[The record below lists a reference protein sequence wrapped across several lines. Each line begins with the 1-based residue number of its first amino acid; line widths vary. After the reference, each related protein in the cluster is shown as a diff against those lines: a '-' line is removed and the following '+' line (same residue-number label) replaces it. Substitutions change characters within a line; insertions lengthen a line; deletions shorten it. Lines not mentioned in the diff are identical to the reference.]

1 MFLAEDAA
9 IAKGASTKGQFAQLD
24 SMDMDKVAGLLE
36 SLSDKHREIFVIMQG
51 KINDYLYKN
60 RKSVLERQRQETSSE
75 SDTYNDEEI
84 QMDEYESS
92 RGEEPESDQR
102 SQKESQDANMQIDS
116 VAEQSV
122 EES

>member
-9 IAKGASTKGQFAQLD
+9 ISKGASTKGQFAQLD

-36 SLSDKHREIFVIMQG
+36 SLSDKHREIFVVMQG

-60 RKSVLERQRQETSSE
+60 RKSVLERQETSSE
-75 SDTYNDEEI
+75 SDTSNDEEI

-92 RGEEPESDQR
+92 RGYEY
-102 SQKESQDANMQIDS
+102 
-116 VAEQSV
+116 
-122 EES
+122 

>member
-36 SLSDKHREIFVIMQG
+36 SLSDKHREIFVVMQG

-75 SDTYNDEEI
+75 NDTSNDEEI

-92 RGEEPESDQR
+92 RGDES
-102 SQKESQDANMQIDS
+102 
-116 VAEQSV
+116 
-122 EES
+122 